1 MKPKILLFFTFAIAL
16 GLFIASCSISP
27 TPQPTSTSTTGGGG
41 TTTKYVYIYGKITN
55 NYTPEWKVFAAN
67 ISTKYYGTVNTSDGT
82 FSIQVPE
89 NIGDVQVFAFKDTNN
104 NNLWDIG
111 EITVE
116 GPQTNVTTNNISN
129 IFISIP
135 YFVSQ
140 TVTIYVSNNIYG
152 LRVGVG
158 LVNTTNNSFSV
169 SPSTNATNFSY
180 TLTLT
185 TTSNSTNQYI
195 IYIDLD
201 NDNTIKTATLGPQI
215 IPLIPLEPI
224 VSGYYFGYTG
234 DYFVYT
240 GGNITNSIVLVPQ
253 LIKGSVTSPDL
264 NVNKVMVS
272 SEVAGIPNNI
282 LFSVTYQ
289 GISTV
294 SSKSYEIKFYTIS
307 NTNISSP
314 YVIAFNDIDNNNSF
328 FLEDGGAKTITL
340 TNNVAST
347 NTVDF
352 NIQKYE
358 IYLEVSGVNGF
369 NKIMDD
375 KDRILL
381 LLGIQTNIPTSPVTK
396 TYYKDVS
403 TSEDEDFR
411 FILVF
416 KDENNNGLP
425 DVEPIMI
432 SGPDEDPY
440 IYNMFIIS
448 NQTKITNIITL
459 GTLNVGVTITNSGI
473 YGYSNPKIYNESYYL
488 GNQTFKVTSTNL
500 NLNCYYITNY
510 TYKEDSTNYSLTNIP
525 FKLTL
530 FDDQNNDGTK
540 DWSEPSTNTVTINPS
555 LGPTNVKF

>member
-1 MKPKILLFFTFAIAL
+1 MKSKILLFFTFAIAL

-27 TPQPTSTSTTGGGG
+27 TPQPTSTNTTGVGG
-41 TTTKYVYIYGKITN
+41 TTTKYVYIYGQITN
-55 NYTPEWKVFAAN
+55 NYTSEWKVFAAN
-67 ISTKYYGTVNTSDGT
+67 LSTKYYGTVNTSDGT

-89 NIGDVQVFAFKDTNN
+89 NTGDVQVFAFKDTNN

-152 LRVGVG
+152 LRVGIG
-158 LVNTTNNSFSV
+158 LINTSENSFSV

-185 TTSNSTNQYI
+185 TTSNSINQYI

-215 IPLIPLEPI
+215 IPLEPI
-224 VSGYYFGYTG
+224 VSGN
-234 DYFVYT
+234 YFVYT

-253 LIKGSVTSPDL
+253 LIKGSVTSHDL
-264 NVNKVMVS
+264 NVNKVMAA
-272 SEVAGIPNNI
+272 SEVMSLSSSKPI
-282 LFSVTYQ
+282 LSITYE

-294 SSKSYEIKFYTIS
+294 SSGSYEIKFYTIS
-307 NTNISSP
+307 NTNTSLP
-314 YVIAFNDIDNNNSF
+314 YVIAFNDVDNNNSL
-328 FLEDGGAKTITL
+328 FLEDAVAKTIIL

-347 NTVDF
+347 NTVNF

-358 IYLEVSGVNGF
+358 VYLEVSGVSGF
-369 NKIMDD
+369 DKIMDG
-375 KDRILL
+375 KDLFLL
-381 LLGIQTNIPTSPVTK
+381 LLGIQTNISTSSVTR
-396 TYYKDVS
+396 TYYKDAS
-403 TSEDEDFR
+403 TSD
-411 FILVF
+411 INYLVVF

-425 DVEPIMI
+425 DIEGII

-473 YGYSNPKIYNESYYL
+473 YGYSNPKIYNDLGSI

-500 NLNCYYITNY
+500 NLNCYYVANY
-510 TYKEDSTNYSLTNIP
+510 TYKDDSTNYSFANIP
-525 FKLTL
+525 FNLTL
-530 FDDQNNDGTK
+530 FDDQDNDGTEG
-540 DWSEPSTNTVTINPS
+540 WSEPSTNTVTIDPS
-555 LGPTNVKF
+555 LGSTNVKF

>member
-27 TPQPTSTSTTGGGG
+27 TPQPTSTSTNTTGGGG
-41 TTTKYVYIYGKITN
+41 TTTKYVYIYGQITN
-55 NYTPEWKVFAAN
+55 NYTSEWKVFAAN

-104 NNLWDIG
+104 NNLWDTG

-215 IPLIPLEPI
+215 IPLEPI
-224 VSGYYFGYTG
+224 VSG

-264 NVNKVMVS
+264 NVNKVMAA
-272 SEVAGIPNNI
+272 SEVEGADISI
-282 LFSVTYQ
+282 YLLSMTYQ
-289 GISTV
+289 GISTL
-294 SSKSYEIKFYTIS
+294 SNGSYEIKFYTIS
-307 NTNISSP
+307 NANTSSP
-314 YVIAFNDIDNNNSF
+314 YVTAFNDVDNNNSL
-328 FLEDGGAKTITL
+328 FLEDAVAKKIIL
-340 TNNVAST
+340 TNKVAST
-347 NTVDF
+347 NTVNF
-352 NIQKYE
+352 SIQKYE
-358 IYLEVSGVNGF
+358 MHLEVSGVSGF
-369 NKIMDD
+369 DKIMDG
-375 KDRILL
+375 KDLFLL
-381 LLGIQTNIPTSPVTK
+381 LLGIQTNISTSSVTR

-403 TSEDEDFR
+403 TSD
-411 FILVF
+411 LNHLVVF

-425 DVEPIMI
+425 DIEGII

-440 IYNMFIIS
+440 ILTMSLIS

-473 YGYSNPKIYNESYYL
+473 YGYSNPKIYNDYFYGS
-488 GNQTFKVTSTNL
+488 GNQTFNVTSTNL
-500 NLNCYYITNY
+500 NLNCYYVTNY

-525 FKLTL
+525 FNLTL
-530 FDDQNNDGTK
+530 FDDQDNDGAK
-540 DWSEPSTNTVTINPS
+540 DTSEPSTNTVTIDPS

>member
-1 MKPKILLFFTFAIAL
+1 MKPKILLFFTFAIAF

-27 TPQPTSTSTTGGGG
+27 TPQPTSINTTGGGG
-41 TTTKYVYIYGKITN
+41 TTTKYVYIYGQITN
-55 NYTPEWKVFAAN
+55 NYTSEWKVFAAN
-67 ISTKYYGTVNTSDGT
+67 ISRKYYGTVNTSDGT

-89 NIGDVQVFAFKDTNN
+89 NIGDVQVFVFKDTNN
-104 NNLWDIG
+104 NNLWDTG
-111 EITVE
+111 EITVK

-158 LVNTTNNSFSV
+158 LMNTNNNSFSV

-201 NDNTIKTATLGPQI
+201 NDNTIKTATLGLQI
-215 IPLIPLEPI
+215 ILLEPI
-224 VSGYYFGYTG
+224 VSG
-234 DYFVYT
+234 DHFVYT

-253 LIKGSVTSPDL
+253 YISGSVTSPDL

-272 SEVAGIPNNI
+272 SEVAGIPNI

-289 GISTV
+289 GISTL
-294 SSKSYEIKFYTIS
+294 SSGSYEIKFYTIS
-307 NTNISSP
+307 NTNTSSP
-314 YVIAFNDIDNNNSF
+314 YVIAFNDTDNNNFF
-328 FLEDGGAKTITL
+328 FLEDGEAKGITL

-347 NTVDF
+347 NIVNF

-369 NKIMDD
+369 NKIMDF
-375 KDRILL
+375 KDYILL
-381 LLGIQTNIPTSPVTK
+381 LLGTQTNIPTSPVTK

-403 TSEDEDFR
+403 TSEDLL
-411 FILVF
+411 FILFF

-425 DVEPIMI
+425 DVEFFV
-432 SGPDEDPY
+432 SGPDEDSY

-459 GTLNVGVTITNSGI
+459 GTLNVGVTITNSSI
-473 YGYSNPKIYNESYYL
+473 YGYSNPKIYNDDL
-488 GNQTFKVTSTNL
+488 GSIVNQTFKVTSTNL
-500 NLNCYYITNY
+500 NLNCYYVANY
-510 TYKEDSTNYSLTNIP
+510 TYKDDSTNYSLTNIP

-530 FDDQNNDGTK
+530 FDDRDNDGTK
-540 DWSEPSTNTVTINPS
+540 DWSEPSTYPNTINPS

>member
-16 GLFIASCSISP
+16 GLFIASCSSSP
-27 TPQPTSTSTTGGGG
+27 TPQPTSTNTTGGGG
-41 TTTKYVYIYGKITN
+41 SGTTTEYVYIYGKITN
-55 NYTPEWKVFAAN
+55 NYTSEWKVFAAN

-89 NIGDVQVFAFKDTNN
+89 NIGNVQVSAFKDTNN
-104 NNLWDIG
+104 NNLWEVG
-111 EITVE
+111 EITVA

-158 LVNTTNNSFSV
+158 LRNTSENSFSV

-185 TTSNSTNQYI
+185 TTSNSTNQYT

-201 NDNTIKTATLGPQI
+201 NDNTMETATLGSQI
-215 IPLIPLEPI
+215 IPLEPI
-224 VSGYYFGYTG
+224 VSG
-234 DYFVYT
+234 DKFVYT

-253 LIKGSVTSPDL
+253 YISGNVISPDL
-264 NVNKVMVS
+264 NVNKVMVA
-272 SEVAGIPNNI
+272 SEVVSLSSSRPI
-282 LFSVTYQ
+282 LSITYK

-294 SSKSYEIKFYTIS
+294 SSGSYEIKFYTIS
-307 NTNISSP
+307 NTNISSS
-314 YVIAFNDIDNNNSF
+314 YVTAFNDADNNNSL
-328 FLEDGGAKTITL
+328 FLEDAVAKEITN
-340 TNNVAST
+340 TNNVAFT
-347 NTVDF
+347 NTVNF

-358 IYLEVSGVNGF
+358 VYLEVSGVSSF
-369 NKIMDD
+369 DKIMDL
-375 KDRILL
+375 KDLFLL
-381 LLGIQTNIPTSPVTK
+381 LLGIQTNISTSSVTR
-396 TYYKDVS
+396 TYYNDVS
-403 TSEDEDFR
+403 TSD
-411 FILVF
+411 LNLLVVF

-425 DVEPIMI
+425 DIEGII
-432 SGPDEDPY
+432 SGPDEDSY
-440 IYNMFIIS
+440 ALIMSLVS

-473 YGYSNPKIYNESYYL
+473 YGYSNPKIYNNLGSI

-500 NLNCYYITNY
+500 NLNCYYVTNY
-510 TYKEDSTNYSLTNIP
+510 THKDDSTNYSFNNIP

-530 FDDQNNDGTK
+530 FDDQDNGGTK
-540 DWSEPSTNTVTINPS
+540 GTNELSTNSNTINPS
-555 LGPTNVKF
+555 LGSTNIQF

>member
-1 MKPKILLFFTFAIAL
+1 MKPKILLFFTFVIAL
-16 GLFIASCSISP
+16 VLFIASCSISP
-27 TPQPTSTSTTGGGG
+27 TPQPTSTNTTGGGGSG

-55 NYTPEWKVFAAN
+55 NYTSEWKVFAAN

-89 NIGDVQVFAFKDTNN
+89 NIGSVQVFAFKDTNN
-104 NNLWDIG
+104 NNLWDTG

-116 GPQTNVTTNNISN
+116 GPETNVTTNNISN

-158 LVNTTNNSFSV
+158 LINTTEKSFSV

-185 TTSNSTNQYI
+185 TTSNSANQYI

-215 IPLIPLEPI
+215 IPLEPI
-224 VSGYYFGYTG
+224 VSG

-253 LIKGSVTSPDL
+253 LIKGNVSNVTSPDL

-272 SEVAGIPNNI
+272 SEVEGADISI
-282 LFSVTYQ
+282 YLLSMTYQ
-289 GISTV
+289 GISTL
-294 SSKSYEIKFYTIS
+294 SSGSYEIKFYTIS

-314 YVIAFNDIDNNNSF
+314 YVVAFNDVDNNNSL
-328 FLEDGGAKTITL
+328 FLEDAVAKTITL

-347 NTVDF
+347 NTVNF

-358 IYLEVSGVNGF
+358 VYLEVSGVSGF
-369 NKIMDD
+369 DKIMDV
-375 KDRILL
+375 KDLFLL
-381 LLGIQTNIPTSPVTK
+381 LLGIQTNISTSSVTR
-396 TYYKDVS
+396 TYYKDAS
-403 TSEDEDFR
+403 TSDLNYL
-411 FILVF
+411 IVF

-425 DVEPIMI
+425 DIEGII
-432 SGPDEDPY
+432 SGPDEDSY
-440 IYNMFIIS
+440 ILTMSLIS

-473 YGYSNPKIYNESYYL
+473 YGYSNPKIYNDL
-488 GNQTFKVTSTNL
+488 GRIGNNQTFKVTSTSL
-500 NLNCYYITNY
+500 NLNCYYVANY
-510 TYKEDSTNYSLTNIP
+510 TYKDDSINYSFANIP
-525 FKLTL
+525 FELTL
-530 FDDQNNDGTK
+530 FDDRDNDGFE
-540 DWSEPSTNTVTINPS
+540 DWSEPSTDPNTIDPS
-555 LGPTNVKF
+555 LGPTNIQF

>member
-1 MKPKILLFFTFAIAL
+1 MKSKILLFFTFAIAL

-27 TPQPTSTSTTGGGG
+27 TPQPTNTSTTGGGGSG
-41 TTTKYVYIYGKITN
+41 TTTKYVYIYGQITN

-116 GPQTNVTTNNISN
+116 GPKTNVTTNNISN

-158 LVNTTNNSFSV
+158 LINTTEESFSV
-169 SPSTNATNFSY
+169 SPSTNATSFSY

-215 IPLIPLEPI
+215 IPLEPI
-224 VSGYYFGYTG
+224 VSG
-234 DYFVYT
+234 DHFVYT
-240 GGNITNSIVLVPQ
+240 GVNITNSIVLVPQ

-264 NVNKVMVS
+264 NVNKVIVS
-272 SEVAGIPNNI
+272 SEVADMLNI
-282 LFSVTYQ
+282 LFSATYQ

-294 SSKSYEIKFYTIS
+294 SSGSYEIKFYTIS

-328 FLEDGGAKTITL
+328 FFEDGGAKGITL

-347 NTVDF
+347 NIVNF

-358 IYLEVSGVNGF
+358 IYLEVSGVSGF
-369 NKIMDD
+369 NKIMDL
-375 KDRILL
+375 KDLFLL
-381 LLGIQTNIPTSPVTK
+381 SLGIQTNISTSPVTR

-403 TSEDEDFR
+403 TSD
-411 FILVF
+411 LNYLVVF

-425 DVEPIMI
+425 DIEGII

-440 IYNMFIIS
+440 ILTMSLIS

-473 YGYSNPKIYNESYYL
+473 YGYSNPKIYNNL
-488 GNQTFKVTSTNL
+488 GIIGNQTFKITSTNL
-500 NLNCYYITNY
+500 NLNCYYVTNY
-510 TYKEDSTNYSLTNIP
+510 TYKEDSTNYSLANIP
-525 FKLTL
+525 FNLTL
-530 FDDQNNDGTK
+530 FDDRDNDGTK

-555 LGPTNVKF
+555 LGSTNVQF

>member
-1 MKPKILLFFTFAIAL
+1 MKPKILLFFTFAIAF
-16 GLFIASCSISP
+16 GLFISSCSISP
-27 TPQPTSTSTTGGGG
+27 TPQPTSTNTTGGGG
-41 TTTKYVYIYGKITN
+41 TTTKYVYIYGQITN
-55 NYTPEWKVFAAN
+55 NYTSEWKVFAAN
-67 ISTKYYGTVNTSDGT
+67 LSTKYYGTVNTSDGT

-89 NIGDVQVFAFKDTNN
+89 NTGDVQVFAFKDTNN
-104 NNLWDIG
+104 NNLWDTG
-111 EITVE
+111 EITVK

-158 LVNTTNNSFSV
+158 LMNTDNNSFSV

-215 IPLIPLEPI
+215 IPLEPI
-224 VSGYYFGYTG
+224 VSG
-234 DYFVYT
+234 DHFVYT

-253 LIKGSVTSPDL
+253 YISGSVTSPDL

-272 SEVAGIPNNI
+272 SEVASLSSSKPI
-282 LFSVTYQ
+282 LSITYE

-294 SSKSYEIKFYTIS
+294 SSGSYEIKFYTIS
-307 NTNISSP
+307 NANTSSP
-314 YVIAFNDIDNNNSF
+314 YVVAFNDVDNNNSL
-328 FLEDGGAKTITL
+328 FLEDAVAKEIII

-347 NTVDF
+347 NTVNF

-358 IYLEVSGVNGF
+358 VYLEVSGVSGF
-369 NKIMDD
+369 DKIMDG
-375 KDRILL
+375 KDLFLL
-381 LLGIQTNIPTSPVTK
+381 LLGIQTNISTSSVTR
-396 TYYKDVS
+396 TYYKDAS
-403 TSEDEDFR
+403 TSD
-411 FILVF
+411 INYLVVF

-425 DVEPIMI
+425 DIEGII

-440 IYNMFIIS
+440 ILTMSLIS
-448 NQTKITNIITL
+448 SQTKITNIITL

-473 YGYSNPKIYNESYYL
+473 YGYSNPKIYNDLGSI

-500 NLNCYYITNY
+500 NLNCYYVANY
-510 TYKEDSTNYSLTNIP
+510 TYKDDSINYSFANIP
-525 FKLTL
+525 FELTL
-530 FDDQNNDGTK
+530 FDDRDNDGFE
-540 DWSEPSTNTVTINPS
+540 DWSEPSTDPNTIDPS